1 MVFGDH
7 VRFRMNDRKSD
18 TDVQHLAGPVFL
30 VTAALLYNAVAV
42 RRGRP
47 TISAGVR
54 WIANTKLGAEVA
66 GAAVGLLL
74 FHWFWKEPVGR
85 GVRGE

>member
-1 MVFGDH
+1 M
-7 VRFRMNDRKSD
+7 
-18 TDVQHLAGPVFL
+18 
-30 VTAALLYNAVAV
+30 LYNAVAV